1 MISYVRGELISV
13 DADTIVVEAGQI
25 GYNIRV
31 PLSLPEQLPPI
42 GAEVRIY
49 THFQVREDAMQLFG
63 FLTRD
68 DREIFRML
76 LGVSGVGPKVALGVL
91 SVMTTDDLRFA
102 VLSGDAKAIARAP
115 GLGPKTA
122 QKVILELKDKLDLEE
137 AFEKRLEHTEE
148 GTKPGTAASDARG
161 ETVEALTA
169 LGYSATEALRAVRG
183 VENAEEMDVEE
194 LLKQALKGLS
204 LF

>member
-13 DADTIVVEAGQI
+13 DAESIVVEAGQI

-31 PLSLPEQLPPI
+31 PQSLVGQLPPI
-42 GAEVRIY
+42 GEEVRIY

-76 LGVSGVGPKVALGVL
+76 LGVSGVGPKVALGIL

-122 QKVILELKDKLDLEE
+122 QKVILELKDKLNLEE
-137 AFEKRLEHTEE
+137 AFEKRLEH
-148 GTKPGTAASDARG
+148 GAQGAASGAAASDAKG
-161 ETVEALTA
+161 EAVEALTA

-183 VENAEEMDVEE
+183 VEGADGMDVEE